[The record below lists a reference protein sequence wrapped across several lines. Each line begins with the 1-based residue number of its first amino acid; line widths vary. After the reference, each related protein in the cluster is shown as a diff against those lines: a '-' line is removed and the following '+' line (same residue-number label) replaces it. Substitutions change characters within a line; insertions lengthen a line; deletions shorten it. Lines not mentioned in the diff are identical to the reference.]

1 MLYEDESLSLNETM
15 EVYTNSHPH
24 NCGGKC
30 FFKVYVKNINGKRR
44 IVKLTSEGDVSLDG
58 KDPDGLPREISDD
71 EDMRKLQIRACP
83 RGYAQIKRIYSPTR
97 VKYPMVQTKKK
108 GDITGFKRITWDE
121 ALDIYVSKMN
131 EAKARAEQIGY
142 LPIYVPEASGAL
154 SLLHL
159 AASLT
164 MRFLGLIGDNKYGFV
179 EFYWYNFFK
188 VLISAAVFI
197 PLI

>member
-1 MLYEDESLSLNETM
+1 
-15 EVYTNSHPH
+15 V
-24 NCGGKC
+24 
-30 FFKVYVKNINGKRR
+30 I
-44 IVKLTSEGDVSLDG
+44 
-58 KDPDGLPREISDD
+58 
-71 EDMRKLQIRACP
+71 LQ
-83 RGYAQIKRIYSPTR
+83 
-97 VKYPMVQTKKK
+97 
-108 GDITGFKRITWDE
+108 GFKRITWDE

-179 EFYWYNFFK
+179 EFYGITSSGSY
-188 VLISAAVFI
+188 SAAVFI